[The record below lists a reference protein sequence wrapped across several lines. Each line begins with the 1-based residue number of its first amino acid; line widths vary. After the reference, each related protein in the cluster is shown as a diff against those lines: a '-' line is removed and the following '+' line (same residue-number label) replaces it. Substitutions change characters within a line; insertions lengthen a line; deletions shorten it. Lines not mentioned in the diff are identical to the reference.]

1 MVKSLTII
9 TTCDYGNRYVTSFV
23 NELSKLES
31 DIIIQRYRG
40 REANAKSI
48 IGVLSLSIMAGEEI
62 EVYVLGKNEE
72 IVLSDYEKV
81 KEILG

>member
-1 MVKSLTII
+1 MVKSLTIT

-31 DIIIQRYRG
+31 DIVIQRYRG

-48 IGVLSLSIMAGEEI
+48 IGV
-62 EVYVLGKNEE
+62 
-72 IVLSDYEKV
+72 
-81 KEILG
+81 

>member
-1 MVKSLTII
+1 MVKSLTIT

-31 DIIIQRYRG
+31 DIVIQRYRG

-48 IGVLSLSIMAGEEI
+48 SLWHRAC
-62 EVYVLGKNEE
+62 LRDQKKNGK
-72 IVLSDYEKV
+72 DK
-81 KEILG
+81 KG